1 MFGLGMQELIVVL
14 LIVLVVFGS
23 TRLPEIGKGL
33 GKAISNFK
41 KGMSEANEIEMTP
54 EKDNPLKE
62 ANKNS

>member
-23 TRLPEIGKGL
+23 TRIPEIGKGL

-41 KGMSEANEIEMTP
+41 KGMSEANEKEITQ
-54 EKDNPLKE
+54 EKDNSLKE
-62 ANKNS
+62 VNKNS

>member
-14 LIVLVVFGS
+14 IIVLVLFGS

-41 KGMSEANEIEMTP
+41 NGMSETNETEVTQK
-54 EKDNPLKE
+54 KDNSLKE
-62 ANKNS
+62 S

>member
-14 LIVLVVFGS
+14 LVVLVLFGS

-41 KGMSEANEIEMTP
+41 KGMSEANEIEITQ
-54 EKDNPLKE
+54 EKDNSLKE
-62 ANKNS
+62 VNKNS

>member
-14 LIVLVVFGS
+14 LVVLVLFGS

-41 KGMSEANEIEMTP
+41 KGMSEANEIEMTQ
-54 EKDNPLKE
+54 EKDNSLKE
-62 ANKNS
+62 VNKNS